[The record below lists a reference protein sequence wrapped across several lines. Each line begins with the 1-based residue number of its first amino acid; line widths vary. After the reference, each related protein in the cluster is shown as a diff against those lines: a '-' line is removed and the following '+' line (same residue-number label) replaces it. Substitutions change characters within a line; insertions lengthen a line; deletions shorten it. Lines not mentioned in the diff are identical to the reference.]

1 MSPITGSGNEK
12 PVYDVFTSP
21 PFQNVSKLQKFV
33 LNVLVQ
39 ASRGLSLGCVLLK
52 SSANTQRLGCSDRIL
67 KAIAMWYKYNLFD
80 GLAYINKSGHF
91 AHCSHFSSPLRSSE
105 KILRNSQNIQ
115 TYYMLNHRINCIYTT
130 SRQLSKSY
138 QSTPASEYLRST
150 SGERNLNSTPEK
162 PEQEHLAQIFVV
174 WRRKYVIN
182 RLLVPR
188 ARNR

>member
-12 PVYDVFTSP
+12 SVYDVFTSP

-80 GLAYINKSGHF
+80 GLAYN
-91 AHCSHFSSPLRSSE
+91 
-105 KILRNSQNIQ
+105 
-115 TYYMLNHRINCIYTT
+115 
-130 SRQLSKSY
+130 
-138 QSTPASEYLRST
+138 T
-150 SGERNLNSTPEK
+150 SGYFASCVVFFPSSAGARKNASN
-162 PEQEHLAQIFVV
+162 EQNVHSC
-174 WRRKYVIN
+174 
-182 RLLVPR
+182 
-188 ARNR
+188 

>member
-21 PFQNVSKLQKFV
+21 PFQNVSKLQKFL

-80 GLAYINKSGHF
+80 GLTCGYF
-91 AHCSHFSSPLRSSE
+91 ASCVVFFPSSAGARKNASNE
-105 KILRNSQNIQ
+105 QNV
-115 TYYMLNHRINCIYTT
+115 HSC
-130 SRQLSKSY
+130 
-138 QSTPASEYLRST
+138 
-150 SGERNLNSTPEK
+150 
-162 PEQEHLAQIFVV
+162 
-174 WRRKYVIN
+174 
-182 RLLVPR
+182 
-188 ARNR
+188 

>member
-80 GLAYINKSGHF
+80 GLTCGYFASCVVFFPSSAGARKNASNEQKNCYFAIGFYVLVRYLEKSLF
-91 AHCSHFSSPLRSSE
+91 RP
-105 KILRNSQNIQ
+105 
-115 TYYMLNHRINCIYTT
+115 
-130 SRQLSKSY
+130 
-138 QSTPASEYLRST
+138 
-150 SGERNLNSTPEK
+150 
-162 PEQEHLAQIFVV
+162 
-174 WRRKYVIN
+174 
-182 RLLVPR
+182 
-188 ARNR
+188 